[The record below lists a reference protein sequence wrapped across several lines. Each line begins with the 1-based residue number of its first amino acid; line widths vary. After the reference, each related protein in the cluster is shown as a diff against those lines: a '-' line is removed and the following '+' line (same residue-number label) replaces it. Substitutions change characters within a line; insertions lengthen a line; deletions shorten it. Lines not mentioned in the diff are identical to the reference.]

1 MFATVIAHICK
12 LSRTRGER
20 FPTAR
25 KKTTLDY
32 SSEPSWNVERRAK
45 KENGVVIG
53 VLLLNKEHRF
63 LT

>member
-1 MFATVIAHICK
+1 MEK
-12 LSRTRGER
+12 
-20 FPTAR
+20 
-25 KKTTLDY
+25 KKTMTLNY
-32 SSEPSWNVERRAK
+32 SSEPSRNVERRAK